1 MEPKVKVIKYFLGS
15 PKRFAPLAAMQMFV
29 PRHAQRGNL
38 QLATHT
44 QTHTWMFVSLCLQMQ
59 NWHCNTRQLCHLV
72 GS

>member
-1 MEPKVKVIKYFLGS
+1 MLEPKVKVIKYFLGS

-44 QTHTWMFVSLCLQMQ
+44 QTHT
-59 NWHCNTRQLCHLV
+59 
-72 GS
+72 